1 MDDISPKALSLNA
14 AYAFAIEHGLEK
26 EIGEIRG
33 MEVEWDL
40 SYTSTLRRGYIVK
53 LFQEKNLLPLFVEQH
68 WPEGSSPWGQRRCQ
82 FYLQVKSRYKDF
94 LAGKGGG
101 PGEPP
106 ETEEDEQQFV
116 AEGDLRNVLAAN
128 LECIEPGLR
137 LFQSAERT
145 GLEFVIDEGR
155 IDILAVDRLGKFV
168 VIELKLSRGRNRA
181 LGQLLYYM
189 AWVDANLGKAPCRGM
204 IIAREIP
211 PDLALAVTR
220 ASGIFLF
227 RYKLAVTVERIE

>member
-1 MDDISPKALSLNA
+1 MDDISPKALPLKP

-26 EIGEIRG
+26 EVGEIRG

-53 LFQEKNLLPLFVEQH
+53 LLQEKNLFPLFIEQH
-68 WPEGSSPWGQRRCQ
+68 WPEGSSPWGERKFQ
-82 FYLQVKSRYKDF
+82 FYLQVRSRYEDF

-101 PGEPP
+101 SGEAP
-106 ETEEDEQQFV
+106 ETEEMEQQFV

-145 GLEFVIDEGR
+145 GLELVIDEGR

-181 LGQLLYYM
+181 LGQVLYYM
-189 AWVDANLGKAPCRGM
+189 GWVDANLGKAPCRGM

-220 ASGIFLF
+220 VSGISLF
-227 RYKLAVTVERIE
+227 RYKLAVSVERIG